1 MMMNLRPT
9 TLLLACRISSA
20 VAFTPAKQHNIHILS
35 NNIIQSKQQTT
46 FPKLLLST
54 PNNDNND
61 ALAEKFGG
69 YTTKQ
74 RLREE
79 VESPFRKVRLG
90 E

>member
-1 MMMNLRPT
+1 MMNLRPT
-9 TLLLACRISSA
+9 ILLLACCMLSSA

-46 FPKLLLST
+46 FRLLST
-54 PNNDNND
+54 PNNDNTD
-61 ALAEKFGG
+61 ALSQKFGG

>member
-1 MMMNLRPT
+1 MNLRPT
-9 TLLLACRISSA
+9 TLLLACCMLSSA

-35 NNIIQSKQQTT
+35 NNIIQSKQQST
-46 FPKLLLST
+46 FPTVLLST